1 LLIAPETIVA
11 AAPEDQVDTTPQ
23 PGIQQD
29 IGLSAEQR
37 ALLQHMVTIKVSPDV
52 ARELLAST
60 PIEALQ
66 FQLDCLAERDPR
78 DNAATFVKAV
88 REGWEAP
95 GKYVQ
100 RQEAAERAVRAKQH
114 QEASRARKAAEQ
126 AVEREKQEVA
136 EQEASQ
142 LDVIWEKLDPK
153 TRQRIETE
161 AKERLGVLGQM
172 GRAQGALLAMRRN
185 LLREMMG
192 NTNKP
197 TM

>member
-1 LLIAPETIVA
+1 
-11 AAPEDQVDTTPQ
+11 
-23 PGIQQD
+23 
-29 IGLSAEQR
+29 
-37 ALLQHMVTIKVSPDV
+37 
-52 ARELLAST
+52 
-60 PIEALQ
+60 
-66 FQLDCLAERDPR
+66 
-78 DNAATFVKAV
+78 V

-95 GKYVQ
+95 GRYVE
-100 RQEAAERAVRAKQH
+100 RQEAAERAVRAQQH

-126 AVEREKQEVA
+126 AVERQKQEVA

-192 NTNKP
+192 NTNNP